1 MVKLVCGVIMGKSLF
16 NEKELTLS
24 AGVEF
29 IELMFHH
36 EFISED
42 EKELLLSEIESI
54 RSDEFKTNDFAIEH
68 VYTLLPLCS
77 LPEKNCSCHL
87 TPPCSDCYE
96 YGLTRELY
104 NSINSGMKNLKIKK
118 ARDSINKMLI
128 PNEVCV

>member
-1 MVKLVCGVIMGKSLF
+1 MVCGVIMGKSLF

-29 IELMFHH
+29 IELMLHH

-42 EKELLLSEIESI
+42 EKELFLSEIESI
-54 RSDEFKTNDFAIEH
+54 RADEFKTNDFAIEY

-87 TPPCSDCYE
+87 APPCSDCYE

>member
-1 MVKLVCGVIMGKSLF
+1 MGKSLF
-16 NEKELTLS
+16 DEKELTL
-24 AGVEF
+24 ATGVEF
-29 IELMFHH
+29 IELMLHH

-42 EKELLLSEIESI
+42 EKELFLSEIESI
-54 RSDEFKTNDFAIEH
+54 RVDELKTNDFDIEY
-68 VYTLLPLCS
+68 VYTLLPLCY

-87 TPPCSDCYE
+87 APPCSDCYE